1 MVGDINRYTLKVLQ
15 VKCMD
20 LHIKRGG
27 NKQAVV
33 QRMTTH
39 VVDRDSP
46 ESSLKGYIE
55 DCVLAGM
62 SKHSGSE
69 GVGEGEPD
77 SGQERLAAV
86 RLARRLAR

>member
-1 MVGDINRYTLKVLQ
+1 
-15 VKCMD
+15 MD
-20 LHIKRGG
+20 LHIKSGG
-27 NKQAVV
+27 TKQDVV
-33 QRMTTH
+33 QRITTH
-39 VVDRDSP
+39 LINDSP